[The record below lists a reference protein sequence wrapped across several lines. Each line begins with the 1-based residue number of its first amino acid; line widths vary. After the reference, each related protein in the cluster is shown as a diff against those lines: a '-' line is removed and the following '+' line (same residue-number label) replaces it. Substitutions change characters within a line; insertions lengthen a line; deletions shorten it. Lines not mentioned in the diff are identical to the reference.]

1 MTIPKAPLAGPRPGN
16 AALPRPDEPGPT
28 ATRRSEQGSMS
39 LSALVGFTLFVVPS
53 LIFVLAIP
61 PWESR
66 TADARD
72 AAHNAARA
80 LALSPIWAQAEA
92 AAAQEVADTTGEEGV
107 PSADVS
113 ANYTYRLPA
122 GASLGPA
129 GTLAPGSTVTAAVTV
144 AVPAGY
150 IPGVG
155 TYASVHYTATY
166 TATIDSYAADNG

>member
-1 MTIPKAPLAGPRPGN
+1 MKGLSMCAFLACV
-16 AALPRPDEPGPT
+16 AAAESSP
-28 ATRRSEQGSMS
+28 AQIS
-39 LSALVGFTLFVVPS
+39 LGGGTTVLTVSDLS

-80 LALSPIWAQAEA
+80 LALTPNWAQAEA
-92 AAAQEVADTTGEEGV
+92 AAAEEVAGTTGDDGV
-107 PSADVS
+107 PTTDVS
-113 ANYTYRLPA
+113 ANYTYSLPS
-122 GASLGPA
+122 GASLGPD

-144 AVPAGY
+144 VIPAGY

>member
-1 MTIPKAPLAGPRPGN
+1 
-16 AALPRPDEPGPT
+16 
-28 ATRRSEQGSMS
+28 MS
-39 LSALVGFTLFVVPS
+39 LSALIGFTLFVIPS

-80 LALSPIWAQAEA
+80 LALTPNWAQAEA
-92 AAAQEVADTTGEEGV
+92 AAAEEVAGTTG
-107 PSADVS
+107 DD
-113 ANYTYRLPA
+113 
-122 GASLGPA
+122 ASLGPG

-144 AVPAGY
+144 VIPAGY

>member
-1 MTIPKAPLAGPRPGN
+1 MTIPKVPLAGPRPDSIAPPRSDAR
-16 AALPRPDEPGPT
+16 AAVL
-28 ATRRSEQGSMS
+28 RSERGSMS
-39 LSALVGFTLFVVPS
+39 LSALIGFTLFVIPS

-80 LALSPIWAQAEA
+80 LALTPNWAQAEA
-92 AAAQEVADTTGEEGV
+92 AAAEEVAGTTGDDGV
-107 PSADVS
+107 PTTDVS
-113 ANYTYRLPA
+113 ANYTYSLPS
-122 GASLGPA
+122 GASLGPD

-144 AVPAGY
+144 VIPAGY

>member
-1 MTIPKAPLAGPRPGN
+1 
-16 AALPRPDEPGPT
+16 
-28 ATRRSEQGSMS
+28 MS
-39 LSALVGFTLFVVPS
+39 LSALIGFTLFVIPS

-80 LALSPIWAQAEA
+80 LALTPNWAQ
-92 AAAQEVADTTGEEGV
+92 
-107 PSADVS
+107 ADVS
-113 ANYTYRLPA
+113 ANYTYSLPA
-122 GASLGPA
+122 GASLGPG

-144 AVPAGY
+144 VIPAGY